1 MPIYAF
7 TCPRCGPFDLRRP
20 MAAATEP
27 AWCATCGAAAERV
40 FTPPGLPILARPMRR
55 AREAEE
61 KSGHEPAV
69 VTEKRG
75 RPLPRIHTAA
85 PPWTMGG

>member
-1 MPIYAF
+1 VPIYAF
-7 TCPRCGPFDLRRP
+7 ACPGCGPFDLRRP

-27 AWCATCGAAAERV
+27 AWCPTCGGAAERV
-40 FTPPGLPILARPMRR
+40 FTPPGLAILARPMRR
-55 AREAEE
+55 ALEVEE

-85 PPWTMGG
+85 PPWTAGG